1 MTVARLYIMHAKEG
15 HDGALEAALSYLA
28 SGVRTVKGCEGVELL
43 RDTGNEHRFVFIEK
57 WESEEAHGSA
67 LSSLP
72 EGVMAPVMAALDGP
86 PDGSY
91 FDYLKVL

>member
-15 HDGALEAALSYLA
+15 EDAALEAALSFLA
-28 SGVRTVKGCEGVELL
+28 DGVRTVKGCEGVELM
-43 RDTGNEHRFVFIEK
+43 RDAGNERRFIFIEK
-57 WESEEAHGSA
+57 WTSEEAHGSA

-72 EGVMAPVMAALDGP
+72 KNVLDPVMAALDGP

-91 FDYLKVL
+91 YDYLKVL